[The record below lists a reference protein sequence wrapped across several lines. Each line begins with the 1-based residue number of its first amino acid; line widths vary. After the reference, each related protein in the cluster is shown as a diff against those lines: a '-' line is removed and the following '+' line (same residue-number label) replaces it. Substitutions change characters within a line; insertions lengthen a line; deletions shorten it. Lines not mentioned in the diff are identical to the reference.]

1 MNERGLVGHGIV
13 PYLYLTPAI
22 LVLGVFFFGSFL
34 WVIMYSLGTLNVF
47 EQSFTFT
54 GFDNYVQ
61 LFNDERFWMCLGNS
75 FLYLLVTPALI
86 AISLA
91 CALAIDAQIRG
102 ANTFRL
108 LFFLPVVTPTIV
120 AAIGWRILFN
130 EQSGLLTTLAQP
142 VVSVGD
148 AARIMHAAFVSEEW
162 GLLGG
167 NAHPAVAGV
176 MATLHVEPLSTPRW
190 LTERPWTL
198 ISPMVVT
205 LWKGF
210 GFYMMIFLAGLLAVP
225 RELREA
231 AALDGAGRWTSF
243 LHVTLPSIWPTM
255 TLVTILSSISALKVF
270 DEIFVTVRGVPVD
283 HQTAVPFVY
292 DAAFNQG
299 SFGTACAAGVVL
311 FVILLVF
318 SIINLRLTRDRS

>member
-1 MNERGLVGHGIV
+1 VNERGLVGHGIV

-54 GFDNYVQ
+54 GFDNYTR
-61 LFNDERFWMCLGNS
+61 LFNDQRFWMCLGNS

-86 AISLA
+86 AVSLA

-130 EQSGLLTTLAQP
+130 EQSGLLTQAATP
-142 VVSVGD
+142 VV
-148 AARIMHAAFVSEEW
+148 AA
-162 GLLGG
+162 L
-167 NAHPAVAGV
+167 NALIGPEVPYV
-176 MATLHVEPLSTPRW
+176 TPRW